1 MHVHLEFMLG
11 YGGVKFGSTLSNI
24 WQFIGIWQ
32 QMFNLCLFLF
42 CLHRGITNICNG
54 PIGIHQQLF
63 NFFIKILCPEGIVM
77 FIKGLQSLLADVYFF
92 LTIYFIGQRNLLNNG
107 DGLKDSVIRC
117 LNFDA
122 YIAKPAGSPRNI

>member
-1 MHVHLEFMLG
+1 
-11 YGGVKFGSTLSNI
+11 
-24 WQFIGIWQ
+24 
-32 QMFNLCLFLF
+32 
-42 CLHRGITNICNG
+42 
-54 PIGIHQQLF
+54 
-63 NFFIKILCPEGIVM
+63 M

-122 YIAKPAGSPRNI
+122 YIAKPAGSPRNIWTLTIVDRSLKESFVMGQRNLLLDAWNLMLFWKTRWKYAKHSYPTESMSWGYIFLPCRPGARKYFVCQAI